1 MTHIVYTRDI
11 QTRCNS
17 LTGIP
22 KEEKSTLLVNF
33 KLHRDVVKILDRLVE
48 SGLYKTRVD
57 VVLAALRI
65 YAPFQELWKK
75 GVGDTAER
83 PIGKI

>member
-1 MTHIVYTRDI
+1 M
-11 QTRCNS
+11 
-17 LTGIP
+17 TGIP

-65 YAPFQELWKK
+65 YEPFQELWKK
-75 GVGDTAER
+75 EVGHAAESS
-83 PIGKI
+83 IEKI

>member
-1 MTHIVYTRDI
+1 
-11 QTRCNS
+11 

-57 VVLAALRI
+57 VVLSALRV
-65 YAPFQELWKK
+65 YEPFQKVWKK
-75 GVGDTAER
+75 EVDEAKANETDHGVTTS
-83 PIGKI
+83 

>member
-1 MTHIVYTRDI
+1 
-11 QTRCNS
+11 

-22 KEEKSTLLVNF
+22 KEEKPMLLVNF

-57 VVLAALRI
+57 VVLSALRV
-65 YAPFQELWKK
+65 YEPFQKMWKK
-75 GVGDTAER
+75 EVAEAKANETDHGVTTS
-83 PIGKI
+83 